1 VTSNLV
7 LARLSSRRPITPKRV
22 FGIALVMLSVTSA
35 SYSLVLSLVNP
46 ALETLRSTLHTNQ
59 LGVSWVLTAYLL
71 SSAVLTPVL
80 GKLGDQQGKKGLLLV
95 TLGLLVVGSIVAAST
110 SDLPVVIVGRV
121 LQGAGGAVLP
131 LAFGLIR
138 DLVPGHRMGSAVGI
152 VAAMSSVGGGL
163 GVLLAGPIVD
173 GPGVRWLFWFPAI
186 ANGAIALLLVKTIPR
201 DGHRSRAGVNW
212 RAALLLSAA
221 LVCLLVPLSLGP
233 ESGWLTASTLL
244 LLVGAVVFS
253 IAWVWVES
261 RAETPLIDMT
271 VFRLKPVWTAN
282 LASLM
287 FGVVLYSA
295 MGYIPSFLQVPT
307 RTGYGLGASVTVSG
321 LLFVPI
327 TIVMLITGLAAGP
340 LTRLLKPKTVLILG
354 AIPPVVSFV
363 LLALMHARAWEV
375 AIATAIGGLGFGV
388 ALSALSAVVVHAV
401 PANQTSAA
409 ASMNANI
416 RTVGGAVGAA
426 VVSSILGSHLG
437 RFGVPTESGYRLV
450 FLTLAAAGLLS
461 LIVCLLI
468 PAPATG
474 DVPPEAPPDEHV
486 AELLDQHNPF

>member
-1 VTSNLV
+1 
-7 LARLSSRRPITPKRV
+7 
-22 FGIALVMLSVTSA
+22 MLSVTSA

-46 ALETLRSTLHTNQ
+46 ALETLRSTLHTSQ

-71 SSAVLTPVL
+71 SSALLTPVL
-80 GKLGDQQGKKGLLLV
+80 GKLGDQQGKKRLLLV
-95 TLGLLVVGSIVAAST
+95 ALGLLVVGSVVAAST
-110 SDLPVVIVGRV
+110 WALPVVIVGRV

-138 DLVPGHRMGSAVGI
+138 DLAPTHRVGSAVGI

-173 GPGVRWLFWFPAI
+173 SLGVRWLFWFPAI

-221 LVCLLVPLSLGP
+221 LVCLLIPLSLGP
-233 ESGWLTASTLL
+233 ESGWLTVSTLL
-244 LLVGAVVFS
+244 LLVSAVVFA
-253 IAWVWVES
+253 IAWVWVEL

-307 RTGYGLGASVTVSG
+307 STGYGLGASVTVSG

-327 TIVMLITGLAAGP
+327 TIVMLIAGLAAGP
-340 LTRLLKPKTVLILG
+340 LTRLLNPKTVLILG
-354 AIPPVVSFV
+354 AIPPVVSFT
-363 LLALMHARAWEV
+363 LLAFMHARAWEV
-375 AIATAIGGLGFGV
+375 VLATAVGGLGFGV
-388 ALSALSAVVVHAV
+388 ALSALSGVVVHAV
-401 PANQTSAA
+401 PANQTGAA
-409 ASMNANI
+409 AGMNANI
-416 RTVGGAVGAA
+416 RTIGGAVGAA
-426 VVSSILGSHLG
+426 VVSSMLGSHLG
-437 RFGVPTESGYRLV
+437 RFGVPTEAGYRLV
-450 FLTLAAAGLLS
+450 FLTLAGAGLLS
-461 LIVCLLI
+461 LIACLLI
-468 PAPATG
+468 PAPVTDA
-474 DVPPEAPPDEHV
+474 VPQQEPPDQYV
-486 AELLDQHNPF
+486 TELLDQHNSF

>member
-1 VTSNLV
+1 
-7 LARLSSRRPITPKRV
+7 
-22 FGIALVMLSVTSA
+22 MLSVTSG

-46 ALETLRSTLHTNQ
+46 ALETLRSTLHASQ

-71 SSAVLTPVL
+71 SSALLTPVL
-80 GKLGDQQGKKGLLLV
+80 GKLGDQRGKKPLLLV
-95 TLGLLVVGSIVAAST
+95 TLTLLVVGSVVAAST
-110 SDLPVVIVGRV
+110 SVLSVVVIGRV

-131 LAFGLIR
+131 LAFGIIR
-138 DLVPGHRMGSAVGI
+138 DLAPAHRVGSAVGI

-163 GVLLAGPIVD
+163 GVLLAGPIIS
-173 GPGVRWLFWFPAI
+173 GLGVRWLFWLPAI
-186 ANGAIALLLVKTIPR
+186 ANGVIAILLVKTIPAAGR
-201 DGHRSRAGVNW
+201 RLPGGVNW
-212 RAALLLSAA
+212 AAALLLSAA
-221 LVCLLVPLSLGP
+221 LVCLLLPLSLGP
-233 ESGWLTASTLL
+233 ESGWLTASTLS
-244 LLVGAVVFS
+244 LLVGTVVFAV
-253 IAWVWVES
+253 AWVRVES
-261 RAETPLIDMT
+261 RARTPLIDIT

-307 RTGYGLGASVTVSG
+307 HTGYGLGTSVTVSG

-340 LTRLLKPKTVLILG
+340 LTRLLHAKTVLILG

-363 LLALMHARAWEV
+363 LLAFVHAHAWEI
-375 AIATAIGGLGFGV
+375 ATATAIGGLGFGV

-409 ASMNANI
+409 AGMNANI
-416 RTVGGAVGAA
+416 RTIGGAVGAA
-426 VVSSILGSHLG
+426 AASSILGSHLG
-437 RFGVPTESGYRLV
+437 RFGVPTEGGYRLV
-450 FLTLAAAGLLS
+450 FLTLAGAGLLS
-461 LIVCLLI
+461 LIACLLI
-468 PAPATG
+468 PAPETG
-474 DVPPEAPPDEHV
+474 DVAHEEPPDQYA